1 MKDKINWNNWY
12 LGLMLT
18 LGGLVLFFYWLTHH
32 FA

>member
-1 MKDKINWNNWY
+1 MKDNINWNNWY

-18 LGGLVLFFYWLTHH
+18 LAGLIVFFYWLTLH